1 MFQRILLRQ
10 ARQLSVRTPVAPAA
24 TTAAQLAATATA
36 ATAAHRWRPLTVITR
51 AYSTAETSKVVED
64 IKETEEKLETEV
76 AINAELAKAT
86 KELQIKAQEARDYKV
101 QSTLAQRL
109 RRMFNQCAHL
119 GVTE

>member
-24 TTAAQLAATATA
+24 ATAAQLAATATA
-36 ATAAHRWRPLTVITR
+36 ARKWRPLAVITR
-51 AYSTAETSKVVED
+51 AYSTAETSKVAED